1 MKKIFSKEVIIGF
14 CVLVALVLLFVGI
27 DFLKGVN
34 VFKAANY
41 YYATYTNVEGLA
53 ISAPVNINGYKVGLV
68 REIHY
73 EYDNPGHVLVEM
85 SLDRELRVPKG
96 TKAVL
101 ATDLLG
107 TAVINLEL
115 APGGDFHD
123 VGDKLIG
130 ENKRGMMDAV
140 SQDLMPAASAIL
152 PKVDSL
158 LTSINALVSDPA
170 LMASVKRL
178 DAITA
183 SLQATTASLAAATS
197 RLQPVMAD
205 VKTITGNASA
215 ITSDVAVLSGQLK
228 DMPVDSVMADLQA
241 TVAHLRALSDDL
253 GNPNSTLGKLM
264 NDPALYNNLNS
275 TVQSLD
281 SLFIDIK
288 KNPKRYISIKL
299 L

>member
-1 MKKIFSKEVIIGF
+1 MKKIFSKEMIIGL
-14 CVLVALVLLFVGI
+14 CVLVALVVLFVGI
-27 DFLKGVN
+27 DFLKGIN

-53 ISAPVNINGYKVGLV
+53 ISSPVNINGYKVGLV
-68 REIHY
+68 RDIRY

-85 SLDRELRVPKG
+85 SLNRELKVPKG
-96 TKAVL
+96 SKAVL
-101 ATDLLG
+101 ATDILG

-115 APGGDFHD
+115 APNSDFHA

-130 ENKRGMMDAV
+130 ENKRGMMEAV
-140 SQDLMPAASAIL
+140 GQDLMPAAAAIL

-158 LTSINALVSDPA
+158 LTSLNTLASDPA
-170 LMASVKRL
+170 LVASVRRL

-183 SLQATTASLAAATS
+183 SLQSTTASLAKATAS
-197 RLQPVMAD
+197 LQPVMND
-205 VKTITGNASA
+205 VKTITSNAGE
-215 ITSDVAVLSGQLK
+215 ITSDVAVLSSQLREL
-228 DMPVDSVMADLQA
+228 PVDSLMTDIQA
-241 TVAHLRALSDDL
+241 TVASLRTISQELS
-253 GNPNSTLGKLM
+253 NPNSSIGKLM
-264 NDPALYNNLNS
+264 NDPELYNNINS